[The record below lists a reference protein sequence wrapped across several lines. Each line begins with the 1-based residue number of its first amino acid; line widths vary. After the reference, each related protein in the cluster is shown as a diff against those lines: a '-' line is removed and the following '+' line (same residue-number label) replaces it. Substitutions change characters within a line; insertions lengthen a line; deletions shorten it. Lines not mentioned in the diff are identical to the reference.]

1 MTQPDLSTASL
12 TDEALDAFWQV
23 IAGFFPHATAGDLSP
38 EQTQALHQAA
48 EAAVKEWIANNVT
61 PGGFDHA

>member
-1 MTQPDLSTASL
+1 MKHTELSPASL
-12 TDEALDAFWQV
+12 ADEALDAFWQV

-38 EQTQALHQAA
+38 DRMQALHQAA

-61 PGGFDHA
+61 PEGFDHA